1 MRKSHPVRRA
11 VLAGAATVSG
21 IVLLLSLKPASD
33 PGSAQAAGQAPP
45 AAAGQ
50 APQGGVNGAVTGDAA
65 QTQYGAVQVR
75 LTMSNGKITQAEAV
89 QAPKGGRSDQIT
101 ASSVPRLNQA
111 VVAAQSADIDA
122 VSGATYTSAG
132 YKKSLQSALDKA
144 KASAGAQQGS
154 GGAQTLTGDVAQ
166 TQYGP
171 VQVRVTVAGGKI
183 TKAEAVQAPKGGRS
197 DQITSSS
204 VPRLNQAAV
213 TAGTADIDAVS
224 GATYTSAGYKKSLQ
238 SALDKAPAQGGSS
251 QAAGSGGG
259 QAATQTL
266 TGSVAQTQYGPVQV
280 RVTVAGGKIT
290 KAEAVQAPKGGRSDQ
305 ITSSSVPRLNQAAV
319 TAGTADIDA
328 VSGAT
333 YTSAGY
339 KKSLQSALDKAPAQG
354 GSSQAAGSG
363 GGQAATQTLTG
374 SVAQTQYGPVQV
386 RVTVAGGKI
395 TKAEAVQAPKGGRS
409 DQITSSSVPRLNQA
423 AVTAGTADIDAV
435 SGATYTSAGYKKS
448 LQSALDKA
456 PAQGG
461 SSQAAGSGG
470 GQAATQT
477 LTGSVAQTQ
486 YGPVQ
491 VRVTVAGGKITK
503 AEAVQAPK
511 GGRSDQITSSSV
523 PRLNQAAVAAGNAQI
538 DAVSGATYTSA
549 GYKQSLQSALDQAGG

>member
-75 LTMSNGKITQAEAV
+75 LTMNNGKITQAEAV

-111 VVAAQSADIDA
+111 AVAAQSAEIDA

-154 GGAQTLTGDVAQ
+154 GNAQTLTGDVAQ

-213 TAGTADIDAVS
+213 AAGSADIDAVS

-238 SALDKAPAQGGSS
+238 SALDKAPAGGGSS

-259 QAATQTL
+259 QAA
-266 TGSVAQTQYGPVQV
+266 
-280 RVTVAGGKIT
+280 
-290 KAEAVQAPKGGRSDQ
+290 
-305 ITSSSVPRLNQAAV
+305 
-319 TAGTADIDA
+319 
-328 VSGAT
+328 
-333 YTSAGY
+333 
-339 KKSLQSALDKAPAQG
+339 
-354 GSSQAAGSG
+354 GSG
-363 GGQAATQTLTG
+363 GGQAAT
-374 SVAQTQYGPVQV
+374 
-386 RVTVAGGKI
+386 R
-395 TKAEAVQAPKGGRS
+395 
-409 DQITSSSVPRLNQA
+409 
-423 AVTAGTADIDAV
+423 
-435 SGATYTSAGYKKS
+435 
-448 LQSALDKA
+448 
-456 PAQGG
+456 
-461 SSQAAGSGG
+461 
-470 GQAATQT
+470 T

-523 PRLNQAAVAAGNAQI
+523 PRLNQAAVAAGSADI